1 MNLSFLSPLFR
12 SYPRRRGTVHR
23 PVNCIVCW
31 RSLVKWFKTSN
42 NPLPSLWPEVPSR
55 LAIVS
60 RHVTLERV
68 SCIILQTKA
77 SRRKNLSRNI
87 QLFFPLSTVASDLSS
102 SFFFKLSTQ
111 TATPKF
117 TPQSFAN
124 VFNFVVSFLFK
135 LCTTNHAFV
144 VTALLMSRNH
154 NNNSNPRPFK

>member
-68 SCIILQTKA
+68 PRIILQTKA
-77 SRRKNLSRNI
+77 SRKKKIIAQYTIVLLLVYRCFRFK
-87 QLFFPLSTVASDLSS
+87 QFFLL
-102 SFFFKLSTQ
+102 Q
-111 TATPKF
+111 TFNSNCHA
-117 TPQSFAN
+117 QSFAN

-135 LCTTNHAFV
+135 LCTTNHTMV

-154 NNNSNPRPFK
+154 NNNSNPR